1 MAAVGAGPALSFRET
16 LARHLQA
23 IQERDLDALAGT
35 VADGAL
41 ILISAEG
48 KLARSSREFL
58 EAHRVW
64 FAVSGWQLFVTPV
77 EITEG
82 ADLGVAVLHLL
93 YCENEI
99 RQQSHLT
106 LVFARRAGKW
116 RMVLDQNTPL
126 K

>member
-1 MAAVGAGPALSFRET
+1 MAAVGARPALSFRET

-23 IQERDLDALAGT
+23 IQERDLEALADT

-58 EAHRVW
+58 DAHRGW
-64 FAVSGWQLFVTPV
+64 FAMSGWQLFVTPV

-106 LVFARRAGKW
+106 LVFARRDGKW
-116 RMVLDQNTPL
+116 LMVLDQNTPL

>member
-82 ADLGVAVLHLL
+82 ADLGVAV
-93 YCENEI
+93 
-99 RQQSHLT
+99 R
-106 LVFARRAGKW
+106 K
-116 RMVLDQNTPL
+116 
-126 K
+126 